1 MTLEMADNNIVTIIS
16 ESRNLRALPFRPT
29 ENQLSVGKEWEE
41 WLDAIER
48 EFRYFRINSPADRK
62 DALIIYGGTE
72 IARLEKT
79 LPDNDPDGNLDD
91 YQKVK
96 QKLNDYF
103 QPKRNKHHARYIFLK
118 SRPEA
123 GETIVAYAT
132 RLREKAQGC
141 DFGSSNDDRIL
152 EHLIQTIEEQYLIQ
166 KCIYEGWTLDQ
177 FLTQAKQIED
187 ISVQVDDMKTDQLS
201 KKISKVEEHRR
212 EWTQSQNYIQ
222 FRTQPCSYCGLTGVH
237 PRGRNCPAY
246 GVQCEICRKY
256 NHFTS
261 VCREK
266 RKWIEPIDEAMR
278 PPHCYTRMKR
288 KEGVNKA
295 NVIHHSSQSLDDSSV
310 AHVRI
315 KTVKQSLPQENE
327 DSRQIK
333 ELQEGISRLQK
344 DLDSAKNLIQ
354 QILVQQRMTVV
365 GLDEAINEKERFM
378 ESYDLS
384 RNTDMKR
391 TYLTSKKI
399 NMGTTERIEGC
410 VHNNKMNVKNE
421 ERMTRSNRT
430 GRRSRSKRKHMRPC
444 LLDKAI
450 HSDYLFNLSN

>member
-1 MTLEMADNNIVTIIS
+1 MADNNIVTIIS

-152 EHLIQTIEEQYLIQ
+152 
-166 KCIYEGWTLDQ
+166 
-177 FLTQAKQIED
+177 
-187 ISVQVDDMKTDQLS
+187 
-201 KKISKVEEHRR
+201 
-212 EWTQSQNYIQ
+212 
-222 FRTQPCSYCGLTGVH
+222 
-237 PRGRNCPAY
+237 
-246 GVQCEICRKY
+246 
-256 NHFTS
+256 
-261 VCREK
+261 
-266 RKWIEPIDEAMR
+266 
-278 PPHCYTRMKR
+278 
-288 KEGVNKA
+288 A

>member
-1 MTLEMADNNIVTIIS
+1 MTLEMADNNIVTFIS

-29 ENQLSVGKEWEE
+29 EDQLSVGKEWEE

-91 YQKVK
+91 YQKVTK
-96 QKLNDYF
+96 KLNDYF
-103 QPKRNKHHARYIFLK
+103 LPKRNKHNARYIFLK
-118 SRPEA
+118 SRPKA
-123 GETIVAYAT
+123 GETIIAYAT
-132 RLREKAQGC
+132 RLREKAHGC

-152 EHLIQTIEEQYLIQ
+152 EHLIQTIENQYLIQ

-187 ISVQVDDMKTDQLS
+187 ISMQVDDMKTDQWS
-201 KKISKVEEHRR
+201 KKISKFVEHRR
-212 EWTQSQNYIQ
+212 EWTPRQNQIQ

-237 PRGRNCPAY
+237 PKGRNCPAY

-266 RKWIEPIDEAMR
+266 CKWIEPIDKTTR

-288 KEGVNKA
+288 NEGVNKA
-295 NVIHHSSQSLDDSSV
+295 NVIHHNSQSLDDSSV

-315 KTVKQSLPQENE
+315 KTVKQSPPQENE
-327 DSRQIK
+327 NFRQIK

-354 QILVQQRMTVV
+354 QILVQRRMKDVE
-365 GLDEAINEKERFM
+365 LDEARNEKERFK
-378 ESYDLS
+378 LW
-384 RNTDMKR
+384 NHTF
-391 TYLTSKKI
+391 
-399 NMGTTERIEGC
+399 
-410 VHNNKMNVKNE
+410 
-421 ERMTRSNRT
+421 MTCHAT
-430 GRRSRSKRKHMRPC
+430 W
-444 LLDKAI
+444 I
-450 HSDYLFNLSN
+450 

>member
-1 MTLEMADNNIVTIIS
+1 MTLEMADNYIVTFIS

-29 ENQLSVGKEWEE
+29 EGQLSVGKEWEE
-41 WLDAIER
+41 WLGAIER

-72 IARLEKT
+72 IARLVKT

-96 QKLNDYF
+96 EKLNDYF
-103 QPKRNKHHARYIFLK
+103 LPKRNKHHARYIFLK
-118 SRPEA
+118 SRPKA

-132 RLREKAQGC
+132 RLREKAHGC

-152 EHLIQTIEEQYLIQ
+152 EHLIQTIQNQYLIQ

-187 ISVQVDDMKTDQLS
+187 ISMQVDDMKTDQWS
-201 KKISKVEEHRR
+201 KKISKVVEHR
-212 EWTQSQNYIQ
+212 EWTQSQNQIQ

-237 PRGRNCPAY
+237 PKGRNCPAY
-246 GVQCEICRKY
+246 GVQCETCRKY

-266 RKWIEPIDEAMR
+266 RKWIKPIDKTTR

-295 NVIHHSSQSLDDSSV
+295 NVIHHNSQSLDDSSV

-315 KTVKQSLPQENE
+315 KTVKQSPPQDNENF
-327 DSRQIK
+327 RQIK

-354 QILVQQRMTVV
+354 QILVQRRMTDRVI
-365 GLDEAINEKERFM
+365 DEAKNEKERFM
-378 ESYDLS
+378 EPYIYDLS
-384 RNTDMKR
+384 RNTDMKH
-391 TYLTSKKI
+391 TCFVTQTKLNNEITSKKTNI
-399 NMGTTERIEGC
+399 YTTERNEDP

-421 ERMTRSNRT
+421 EKGTRSNQR
-430 GRRSRSKRKHMRPC
+430 GHQSRSKGKHKR
-444 LLDKAI
+444 LDS
-450 HSDYLFNLSN
+450 H